1 MNITIVAVG
10 KIKEKYLTDAI
21 REYSKRLSR
30 YCKLDIVEL
39 QDEQTPDKV
48 GETTE
53 SLIKQKE
60 GLRILRT
67 IKEDSYVIG
76 LAVEV
81 AHGQCVP
88 EPAARGDQLYIS
100 LLHR

>member
-76 LAVEV
+76 LALES
-81 AHGQCVP
+81 ADLSDYLPKFLRERIFC
-88 EPAARGDQLYIS
+88 S
-100 LLHR
+100 LFPI